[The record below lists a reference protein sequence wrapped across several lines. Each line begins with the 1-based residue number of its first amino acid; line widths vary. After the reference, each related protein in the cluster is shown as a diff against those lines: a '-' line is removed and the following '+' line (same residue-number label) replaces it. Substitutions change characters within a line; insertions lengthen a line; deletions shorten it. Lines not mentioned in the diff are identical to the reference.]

1 MRIRYAAKT
10 DVGMKRTHNEDY
22 FSLMEDEQLF
32 IVADGMGGHS
42 SGEVASRMAAETL
55 SEFYQRTKDEEA
67 TWPYKMDRS
76 LSYIENR
83 LVCGIK
89 LANYKIYEAASKD
102 IRYKGMGTT
111 IVTTLIHGDK
121 VYVAHVGDSR
131 MYRLRN
137 GSLEQ
142 VTRDH
147 SLLEDYRDAKPDMT
161 EEEERN
167 FPHKNVITRA
177 LGMRDSVQ
185 VDIKTEDVQEGDLY
199 LLCSDGLSGMVT
211 DDEMEEILK
220 KNEDLERVVAEL
232 VDGANRAGGTD
243 NITTLVLQLTN
254 TTSGKKKAADEKA
267 PADAPEDKPTE
278 RVEATTAKEGEGE

>member
-1 MRIRYAAKT
+1 
-10 DVGMKRTHNEDY
+10 
-22 FSLMEDEQLF
+22 MEDEQLF

-42 SGEVASRMAAETL
+42 SGEVASRLAAETL

-111 IVTTLIHGDK
+111 IVSALIHGDK
-121 VYVAHVGDSR
+121 IYIAHVGDSR
-131 MYRLRN
+131 AYRLR
-137 GSLEQ
+137 SSEFKQ
-142 VTRDH
+142 MTRDH

-185 VDIKTEDVQEGDLY
+185 VDILCEDVMDGDLY
-199 LLCSDGLSGMVT
+199 VLCSDGLSGMVANEVIQQIITNT
-211 DDEMEEILK
+211 D
-220 KNEDLERVVAEL
+220 DLERAVAEL
-232 VDGANRAGGTD
+232 VDNANRAGGTD
-243 NITTLVLQLTN
+243 NITTLMLNLAN
-254 TTSGKKKAADEKA
+254 SDKDEETSVTAAGAD
-267 PADAPEDKPTE
+267 DAPTDQQ
-278 RVEATTAKEGEGE
+278 